1 MLARVAEN
9 LYWMARYLERAE
21 DTARLINATTMM
33 LMDMPRGASF
43 GWEALLTVVGLDEP
57 FHEHYE
63 EASETAVMSFLIQD
77 ERNPSSIYACIR
89 LARENTRTFREVL
102 PRESW
107 EWVNELYLYASTHLT
122 SALDRRKRF
131 EVLTEIIRRRQAVVG
146 LLSGTMSRDEAFQFM
161 RLGRNVERADMTSRV
176 LDVSYALN
184 LPRQG
189 SQAVSNLNTVDL
201 IWMSALKALSAY
213 QMYRRHV
220 AVHASGEKVLTFLL
234 NDAKFPRSVRHC
246 LNEIQFAL
254 GELPGTDPMRRLHG
268 LQTDLDNADFH
279 ALAQS
284 GLHDYCDGLQAGLAE
299 LSSDIGSTFFRAA
312 HPQRVTEEDLF
323 SQDKTSADRV
333 NLGMFS
339 QA

>member
-43 GWEALLTVVGLDEP
+43 GWEALLTVVGLDQP

-77 ERNPSSIYACIR
+77 ERNPSSIFACVR

-107 EWVNELYLYASTHLT
+107 EWVNELYLYTSTHLGH
-122 SALDRRKRF
+122 ALDRRKRF

-146 LLSGTMSRDEAFQFM
+146 LLSGTMSRDEGFQFM

-176 LDVSYALN
+176 LDVSYAINLPYQDSQVALKLN
-184 LPRQG
+184 LP
-189 SQAVSNLNTVDL
+189 DL
-201 IWMSALKALSAY
+201 IWMSVLQALSAH

-220 AVHASGEKVLTFLL
+220 GVHARGHQVLAFLL
-234 NDAKFPRSVRHC
+234 NDIQFPRSVRHC
-246 LNEIQFAL
+246 LHEIQFAL
-254 GELPGTDPMRRLHG
+254 DELPGAEPMRRLQG
-268 LQTDLDNADFH
+268 MLNLVDRADYH
-279 ALAQS
+279 TLATS
-284 GLHDYCDGLQAGLAE
+284 GLHEFCDDIQARLAD
-299 LSSDIGSTFFRAA
+299 LNTVIGQTYFRAA
-312 HPQRVTEEDLF
+312 HPQKMTQSLF
-323 SQDKTSADRV
+323 SLT
-333 NLGMFS
+333 
-339 QA
+339 